1 MPRYI
6 CIFSDGTGQAGGANP
21 INWTNVYR
29 LFMGTREAD
38 PAGQVCFYDPGLGSN
53 PDEGEHRSPLRRL
66 KDILAKATGYGIT
79 DNIVDCYAAL
89 LLAYEPGD
97 KIFLF
102 GFSRGAYT
110 VRSLGGVLGLCGI
123 PGLLPGG
130 LEKVR
135 HWQDFAQAI
144 AEPSLRKLASEA
156 VEGVYMIKDAADRAR
171 AAAEFRRRH
180 DTSPTPPFFVGV
192 WDTVRALGLPA
203 IGSMPGRH
211 KFHDPILNPAVSHG
225 RQALAID
232 ENREVFAP
240 ELWDERA
247 APAGQIK
254 QAWFAG
260 VHTDIGGGYG
270 LKMGLSDLT
279 LGWMVDEARAAAPR
293 LTVEPALRA
302 ELRPDA
308 LGQQHDERAT
318 SWLPWSEGT
327 REDFVAH
334 EHQPQPAAMANAV
347 EPRLQAA
354 DVQILDRRAPYRPRA
369 LAAYPPF
376 ARLYAR

>member
-1 MPRYI
+1 MARNI

-21 INWTNVYR
+21 IDWTNVYR
-29 LFMGTREAD
+29 LFMATREAD
-38 PAGQVCFYDPGLGSN
+38 PAGQICFYDPGLGSN
-53 PDEGEHRSPLRRL
+53 PDSGEVRGLFRRL
-66 KDILAKATGYGIT
+66 KDILAQATGYGIT
-79 DNIVDCYAAL
+79 DNIIDCYAAL

-97 KIFLF
+97 RVFLF

-110 VRSLGGVLGLCGI
+110 VRSLAGALGLCGI
-123 PGLLPGG
+123 PSGLP
-130 LEKVR
+130 KVR
-135 HWQDFAQAI
+135 HWEGFAEAI
-144 AEPSLRKLASEA
+144 AEPSLRKLAAQA
-156 VEGVYMIKDAADRAR
+156 VEGVYMIKDDGKRAR
-171 AAAEFRRRH
+171 AAADFRREH
-180 DTSPTPPFFVGV
+180 GTNPVPPFFIGV

-211 KFHDPILNPAVSHG
+211 KFHDPVLNPAVPHG

-247 APAGQIK
+247 APVGQIK
-254 QAWFAG
+254 QVWFAG

-270 LKMGLSDLT
+270 LRMGLSDLT
-279 LGWMVDEARAAAPR
+279 LGWMIDEARTTAHP
-293 LTVEPALRA
+293 LIVEPALIA

-318 SWLPWSEGT
+318 FWLPWWEGT
-327 REDFVAH
+327 RERFVADGF
-334 EHQPQPAAMANAV
+334 QPQPAAMVDAV

-354 DVQILDRRAPYRPRA
+354 SVPILDESAAYRPRA
-369 LAAYPPF
+369 LSAYPPF
-376 ARLYAR
+376 AGYYRR